1 MTPTN
6 QTARIVDSST
16 MEIALKCEEALVEAA
31 EELAKYSSG
40 AAFEAANYEMAYQ
53 LKMREPLAK

>member
-1 MTPTN
+1 
-6 QTARIVDSST
+6 

-31 EELAKYSSG
+31 EKLAKYSSG

-53 LKMREPLAK
+53 LKMRAPLAK